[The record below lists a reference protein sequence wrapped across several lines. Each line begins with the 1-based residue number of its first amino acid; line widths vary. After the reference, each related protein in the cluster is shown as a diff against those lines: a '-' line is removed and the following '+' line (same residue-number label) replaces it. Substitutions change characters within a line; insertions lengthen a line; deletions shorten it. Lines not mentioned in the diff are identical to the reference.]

1 MNGTPK
7 CIWCYVT
14 DVPKINEA
22 KVLACIVF
30 QYLIVR
36 TNNYICNY
44 EVLDLTF
51 GTSHISD
58 IMLINISIFQAFE
71 FSTCRSYLYNMLD
84 LFLKHKSRLFEL
96 IKNEMKYPT
105 DANIFL
111 SMATLTLY
119 ILYDLALK

>member
-1 MNGTPK
+1 MYLVLCHWCPEDKWAEGT
-7 CIWCYVT
+7 CVYS
-14 DVPKINEA
+14 VPIFN
-22 KVLACIVF
+22 CSH
-30 QYLIVR
+30 
-36 TNNYICNY
+36 NYICNY

>member
-1 MNGTPK
+1 
-7 CIWCYVT
+7 
-14 DVPKINEA
+14 
-22 KVLACIVF
+22 
-30 QYLIVR
+30 
-36 TNNYICNY
+36 
-44 EVLDLTF
+44 
-51 GTSHISD
+51 
-58 IMLINISIFQAFE
+58 
-71 FSTCRSYLYNMLD
+71 MLD